1 MHDICYSLIRSGF
14 KKIFLING
22 HNPNLILMQAV
33 AYDLIDKYQHLDI
46 SIAAGTYIF
55 MASEKCDAIG
65 ENFKDGTHKV
75 YLVEGIE
82 ENSTYKSG
90 DNFILEIKDDDSII
104 LNFQD
109 IESYRFIRKW
119 GNDDKIKLH

>member
-1 MHDICYSLIRSGF
+1 MNE
-14 KKIFLING
+14 KILGKLSEIKSAIQT
-22 HNPNLILMQAV
+22 LTITLVILMIGYLV
-33 AYDLIDKYQHLDI
+33 SMEIDF
-46 SIAAGTYIF
+46 YIQ
-55 MASEKCDAIG
+55 I
-65 ENFKDGTHKV
+65 NFKDGTHKV